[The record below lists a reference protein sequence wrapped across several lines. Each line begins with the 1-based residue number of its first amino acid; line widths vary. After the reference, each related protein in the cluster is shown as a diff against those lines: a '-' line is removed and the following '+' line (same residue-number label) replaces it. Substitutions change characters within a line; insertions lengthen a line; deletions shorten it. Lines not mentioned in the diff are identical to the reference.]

1 MNFGEYW
8 NQIQENLSHI
18 MYSID
23 ITVDILCNY
32 GNCQS
37 NFEIVQHLYIPTI

>member
-8 NQIQENLSHI
+8 NQIPEKLSHI
-18 MYSID
+18 IYSID
-23 ITVDILCNY
+23 ITVAILGNY

-37 NFEIVQHLYIPTI
+37 NFEIVQHFYIPKI